1 MLRRMLQRR
10 ARRWREDSGQGLVE
24 YALILALASV
34 GIVFALLILRDS
46 IGYTVQDTSARIGA
60 APSATGASVG
70 GTETG
75 ATGGGGAGAGGGT
88 SSDDGG
94 KGGKGQ
100 HGNGKGNSGSGQGNG
115 GPNGRKD

>member
-46 IGYTVQDTSARIGA
+46 IGYIVQDTSARIGA

-75 ATGGGGAGAGGGT
+75 ATGGAGAGGGT